1 MKERI
6 EKVEKKLKE
15 IETNIF
21 LLDMKDR
28 WSNDDFDLYD
38 SLYDK
43 KSELRKELDK
53 LRKELEICKRK
64 SM

>member
-15 IETNIF
+15 IEMNIF

-28 WSNDDFDLYD
+28 WNNDDFDLYD
-38 SLYDK
+38 SFYDK
-43 KSELRKELDK
+43 KSELRKELDE

>member
-28 WSNDDFDLYD
+28 WNNDDFDLYD

-43 KSELRKELDK
+43 KSELRKELDE

>member
-1 MKERI
+1 
-6 EKVEKKLKE
+6 
-15 IETNIF
+15 
-21 LLDMKDR
+21 MKDR
-28 WSNDDFDLYD
+28 WNNDDFDLYD

-43 KSELRKELDK
+43 KSELRKELDE